1 MAFNITFVL
10 PQVLYIILVAGIWL
24 AALALVSPGTGA
36 LEILSFIALVLVG
49 VGTIWVPFNGWALL
63 VIASGIASFVMS
75 LRRKNEEAWLVA
87 AVVGFVIGSVFLFR
101 GSSRGAAV
109 SPILAVPVSLMT
121 IGYFWVAIRQ
131 VLIAHRAAPAMDLSS
146 LVGAVGEARTDL
158 DPHGT
163 IFAQGE
169 LWTAETQTPVQ
180 AGDAVRIVGREKLI
194 LFVEPI
200 LEGKEE

>member
-1 MAFNITFVL
+1 MAINITFVL

-36 LEILSFIALVLVG
+36 LEVLSFIALVLVG

-63 VIASGIASFVMS
+63 VIAIGIACFVMS
-75 LRRKNEEAWLVA
+75 LRRKNEEAWLIA
-87 AVVGFVIGSVFLFR
+87 AVLGFVIGSVFLFR
-101 GSSRGAAV
+101 GSARGAAV

-131 VLIAHRAAPAMDLSS
+131 VLIAHHAAPAMDLSG

-158 DPHGT
+158 DPQGT
-163 IFAQGE
+163 IYVDGE
-169 LWTAETQTPVQ
+169 LWTAEAQSPVH
-180 AGDAVRIVGREKLI
+180 AGEAVRIVDREKLI